1 MTVPPLT
8 RTSAPRRSRFAPP
21 NHGFRLWFC
30 IVGGIVIWMVH
41 ISAIAS
47 LAGVSCTHPNVKW
60 VMHAITIVLAL
71 LTVVAILG
79 CRALLRDHD
88 LAPDLARDE
97 PSRLRFLAV
106 FGLWTGGFSLL
117 LIVWEGAYVAF
128 LRTCPV

>member
-1 MTVPPLT
+1 MTT
-8 RTSAPRRSRFAPP
+8 TDAPQRSRFAPP
-21 NHGFRLWFC
+21 GHGFRLWFC

-47 LAGVSCTHPNVKW
+47 LAGVSCSHPNVKW
-60 VMHAITIVLAL
+60 VMHALTVGLGALTIV
-71 LTVVAILG
+71 AIVG

-88 LAPDLARDE
+88 AAPELARDE

-117 LIVWEGAYVAF
+117 LIVWEGAYVPF
-128 LRTCPV
+128 LRACGV